1 MIIIFMFI
9 LNWEGRDIFRIWAF
23 INNQGYDYYFHV
35 YIKLGRERYF
45 QDLGLLFVR
54 NQGEV
59 PV

>member
-1 MIIIFMFI
+1 MFI

-35 YIKLGRERYF
+35 YIKLGREKYF

-54 NQGEV
+54 NQGGV